1 MQWLKQKF
9 DLNSDGKVDLHDLEF
24 YLSSSMFKGM
34 VGVIVSA
41 IITAIITTVITFV
54 STGVWSWAYILT
66 AVVIAVTPII
76 ASWFK
81 KIFDTTLT
89 EVIKY
94 FNKRIAEML
103 LIVQEYENKDK
114 LLQDE
119 NQALKISIECKKTEI
134 DLKDKKLIA

>member
-89 EVIKY
+89 
-94 FNKRIAEML
+94 
-103 LIVQEYENKDK
+103 
-114 LLQDE
+114 
-119 NQALKISIECKKTEI
+119 
-134 DLKDKKLIA
+134 